1 MIFCL
6 TLIGVFA
13 VTILPLHDPYIPA
26 SSNEAITNISGSIRF
41 SVALNL
47 PVVHV
52 NMSGVPRHGHVTTM
66 HKLLTWIV
74 VM

>member
-1 MIFCL
+1 M
-6 TLIGVFA
+6 
-13 VTILPLHDPYIPA
+13 TILPLHDPYIPT
-26 SSNEAITNISGSIRF
+26 SSNEALTNISGSIRF

-52 NMSGVPRHGHVTTM
+52 NMSDNGVPRHGHVTTM